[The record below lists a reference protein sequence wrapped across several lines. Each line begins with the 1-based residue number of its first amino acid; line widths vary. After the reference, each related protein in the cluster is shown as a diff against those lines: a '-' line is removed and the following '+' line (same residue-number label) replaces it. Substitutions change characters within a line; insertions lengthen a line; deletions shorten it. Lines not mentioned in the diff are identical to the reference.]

1 MRDLYTL
8 CLEHMDEHRQQV
20 LDFLDKN
27 KLRYGTSRQHIKV
40 LDKEFSYERWLHPYQ
55 GAWEVDH
62 LFTEQILGNLRKII
76 KPNTTVVDIGAQTGY
91 MSVAYA
97 LFADKVISFEPNPAA
112 FEVLQANANLHPNI
126 QAYNLAISDDTRP
139 LEFHYSDPGL
149 CNGGFASNTDY
160 GIGVTGH
167 KVPLDVIAVVL
178 EEFLNYIKHIGS
190 ISLVKIDAE
199 GHDKEILKSIK
210 PLIEKHK
217 PIVITEIYDGLS
229 LQETT
234 DLLDTIYNL
243 GYKAY
248 DEKNNMLDIDNLG
261 PEVRTIHDI
270 RQGSG
275 HNLICVY
282 DS

>member
-1 MRDLYTL
+1 MRDIYHL

-20 LDFLDKN
+20 LNYLEQN
-27 KLRYGTSRQHIKV
+27 KLRYGTSRQSIKV
-40 LDKEFSYERWLHPYQ
+40 LDKEFQYERWLHPYQ
-55 GAWEVDH
+55 GSWEVEH
-62 LFTEQILGNLRKII
+62 LFTPQILNNLSKVI
-76 KPNTTVVDIGAQTGY
+76 KPGTTVLDIGAQTGY

-97 LFADKVISFEPNPAA
+97 LFANKVISFEPNPAA

-126 QAYNLAISDDTRP
+126 QPYNLAVSNKTGP

-167 KVPLDVIAVVL
+167 NIPLDVIAVEL
-178 EEFLNYIKHIGS
+178 EEFLFYLKENDN

-199 GHDKEILKSIK
+199 GHDKDILKSIK
-210 PLIEKHK
+210 PLLQQHK
-217 PIVITEIYDGLS
+217 PVVITEIYDGLS
-229 LQETT
+229 SEETA
-234 DLLDTIYNL
+234 DLLNTIYSL

-248 DEKNNMLDIDNLG
+248 DEKNNMLDIQNLG
-261 PEVRTIHDI
+261 PEIKTVADI
-270 RQGSG
+270 KQGSG